1 MWRTARA
8 SARVPK
14 WIIKAADPMAG
25 DANSLLGRL
34 GQREKR
40 VIAVSTRA
48 VAQSVSQP
56 VSAPLTCPRAPFGTL
71 QAVLLVGGGAGL
83 RVLRS
88 ELLRARVEQQQ
99 LCTGLEGN
107 TRRMRAPRVAV
118 DAVFA
123 KRLRK
128 ILAM

>member
-1 MWRTARA
+1 M
-8 SARVPK
+8 
-14 WIIKAADPMAG
+14 
-25 DANSLLGRL
+25 
-34 GQREKR
+34 
-40 VIAVSTRA
+40 
-48 VAQSVSQP
+48 
-56 VSAPLTCPRAPFGTL
+56 
-71 QAVLLVGGGAGL
+71 LLVGGGAGL
-83 RVLRS
+83 RVLRA

-99 LCTGLEGN
+99 LCTGLEQN